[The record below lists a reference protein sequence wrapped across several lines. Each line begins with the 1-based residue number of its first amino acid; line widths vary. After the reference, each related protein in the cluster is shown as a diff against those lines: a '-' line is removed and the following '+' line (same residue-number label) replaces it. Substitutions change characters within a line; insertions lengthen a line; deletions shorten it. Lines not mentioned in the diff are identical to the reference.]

1 MDSFE
6 EEKVI
11 RSFLM
16 SDRAISLLRQSL
28 IDRIR
33 TVVREHGYKKR
44 HVVAEVDDMRIL
56 LRILNGATDYPTIF
70 GVEEDSEWDK
80 LLEDVDITGI

>member
-1 MDSFE
+1 MDNFE
-6 EEKVI
+6 EEKLI
-11 RSFLM
+11 KSFLM

-28 IDRIR
+28 VERIR
-33 TVVREHGYKKR
+33 TVVRKHGYKKR
-44 HVVAEVDDMRIL
+44 HIIAEVDDMRIL